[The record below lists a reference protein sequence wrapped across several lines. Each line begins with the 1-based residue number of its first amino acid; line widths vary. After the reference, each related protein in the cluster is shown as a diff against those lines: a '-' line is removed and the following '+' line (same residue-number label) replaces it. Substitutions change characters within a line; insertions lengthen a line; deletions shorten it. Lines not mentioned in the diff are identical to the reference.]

1 MVSSNISPEN
11 LESYINA
18 EYHVYSESKFI
29 LKVGKTS
36 SDLLNLYQK
45 FNRNQASFL
54 TAYNPLSQEM
64 TTKQNKSMNSKLE
77 SLLIKMNYPYILSEG
92 ICPETQYPGEKSF
105 LVFGTELSLAKELGN
120 QFHQNAILWINND
133 AIPQLILL
141 K

>member
-1 MVSSNISPEN
+1 
-11 LESYINA
+11 
-18 EYHVYSESKFI
+18 
-29 LKVGKTS
+29 
-36 SDLLNLYQK
+36 
-45 FNRNQASFL
+45 
-54 TAYNPLSQEM
+54 
-64 TTKQNKSMNSKLE
+64 MNSKLE

>member
-1 MVSSNISPEN
+1 
-11 LESYINA
+11 
-18 EYHVYSESKFI
+18 
-29 LKVGKTS
+29 
-36 SDLLNLYQK
+36 
-45 FNRNQASFL
+45 
-54 TAYNPLSQEM
+54 M